1 MRQEREAAVEA
12 KLRDEMTRRGCL
24 CYKFVSPGNNGVP
37 DRMIVTPDGDVFFIE
52 LKTERGR
59 LSAEQKA
66 QIRRFRDH
74 GVIVFILYGTEDV
87 DGFVRHYDSVRIDPA
102 TLKPWRR

>member
-1 MRQEREAAVEA
+1 MQNKREAAVEA

-37 DRMIVTPDGDVFFIE
+37 DRMIITPHGEVYFIE

-59 LSAEQKA
+59 LSPEQSA
-66 QIRRFRDH
+66 QIRRLREH
-74 GVIVFILYGTEDV
+74 GMSVYVLYGAADVEQFILQ
-87 DGFVRHYDSVRIDPA
+87 YD
-102 TLKPWRR
+102 LWWRR

>member
-1 MRQEREAAVEA
+1 MQTKREATVEA

-37 DRMIVTPDGDVFFIE
+37 DRMIITPEGEVIFIE

-66 QIRRFRDH
+66 QIRRLRDH
-74 GVIVFILYGTEDV
+74 GTTVTVLYGAEDV
-87 DGFVRHYDSVRIDPA
+87 NCFIQHYDS
-102 TLKPWRR
+102 TRR

>member
-1 MRQEREAAVEA
+1 MQSKREATVEA

-37 DRMIVTPDGDVFFIE
+37 DRIVITPGGGLFFIE

-66 QIRRFRDH
+66 QIRRLREH
-74 GVIVFILYGTEDV
+74 GQTVFVLYGAEDV
-87 DGFVRHYDSVRIDPA
+87 ACFIQHYDS
-102 TLKPWRR
+102 TRR